1 MKEKSEQAENGMNR
15 WAERIYEETDL
26 GKSLGTNIA
35 GVAGLI
41 AYETTADWVI
51 AAFVLI
57 IVFTVSRVIA
67 SSIERSVRSDVRVRN
82 REVTKRFDNLSN
94 DEMEGID
101 VFISHGGCVLTSSQ
115 TYNSVVTMNAIESL
129 RRRGLLWEPTTLDAM
144 QETFEISP
152 ELFDLAQR
160 NRAQK

>member
-1 MKEKSEQAENGMNR
+1 MKEESEQAENGMNR

-26 GKSLGTNIA
+26 GKSLGTSIA

-57 IVFTVSRVIA
+57 TVYPVSRVIA
-67 SSIERSVRSDVRVRN
+67 SSIERSVKSDVRVRN
-82 REVTKRFDNLSN
+82 REVKKNFDNLTN
-94 DEMEGID
+94 DEMEVID
-101 VFISHGGCVLTSSQ
+101 VFISHGGCVLTRSQ
-115 TYNSVVTMNAIESL
+115 TNNSVASMKAIESL
-129 RRRGLLWEPTTLDAM
+129 RRRGLFWESTTLDAM
-144 QETFEISP
+144 RETFEISP
-152 ELFDLAQR
+152 ELFGLAKK